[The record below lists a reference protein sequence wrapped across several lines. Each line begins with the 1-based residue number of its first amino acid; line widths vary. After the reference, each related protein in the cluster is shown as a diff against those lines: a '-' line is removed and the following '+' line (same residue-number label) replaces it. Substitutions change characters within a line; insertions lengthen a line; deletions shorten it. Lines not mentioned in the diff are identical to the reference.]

1 MLKKK
6 VAIIGSAGLPANYG
20 GFETMTDF
28 LTKFKKDEFQ
38 FFVFCGKTKKEI
50 QLDKYNGAKLIYLP
64 FNANGGQSIIY
75 DIVSI
80 CKSWFKYDALIILGS
95 AGCIILPFLNFLKKT
110 KTIVNFGGLE
120 WKRDKWNYFIRKY
133 LKFSEK
139 IAIKHSSYIVA
150 DNQSFC
156 SYIKE
161 EYNKESELIE
171 YGGDHVSSIK
181 PSLDLKKRYKFLKEK
196 YYVSV
201 SRAQYDNNLHLLL
214 KAFSKTPEKKLV
226 LVSNWD
232 KFKYGIELKEKYSN
246 FDNIYIVDAIY
257 DLSILDVIRSNAEA
271 YIHSHTYCGTAPSLV
286 EAMNLGL
293 AIISFNVDTNIK
305 TTENKAKYFKTFN
318 DLIEILNNTSD
329 SEIST
334 LGDTMKEIAK
344 TRYSWD
350 VISNKYSKLINS

>member
-1 MLKKK
+1 MKT
-6 VAIIGSAGLPANYG
+6 VAIIGTNGLPPNYG
-20 GFETMTDF
+20 GFETLANY
-28 LTKFKKDEFQ
+28 LTKSKGDVFQ
-38 FFVFCGKTKKEI
+38 FFVFCGKTAKEK

-64 FNANGGQSIIY
+64 FNANGSHSIIY

-80 CKSWFKYDALIILGS
+80 CRSWFKYDTLIILGTP
-95 AGCIILPFLNFLKKT
+95 GCIILPILLFFKKT
-110 KTIVNFGGLE
+110 KTIINFGGLE

-139 IAIKHSSYIVA
+139 IAIKYSFHVVS

-156 SYIKE
+156 DYIVE

-171 YGGDHVSSIK
+171 YGGDHVSKIK
-181 PSLDLKKRYKFLKEK
+181 PSEDLIKKYKFLKQK
-196 YYVSV
+196 YFVSV

-214 KAFSKTPEKKLV
+214 DAFSKTPEKKLV

-232 KFKYGIELKEKYSN
+232 KFKYGIELKKNYSDV
-246 FDNIYIVDAIY
+246 DNIYIVDAIY
-257 DLSILDVIRSNAEA
+257 DLSVLDVIRSNAHA

-293 AIISFNVDTNIK
+293 AIISINIDTNVE
-305 TTENKAKYFKTFN
+305 TTENKAKYFKTVN

-329 SEIST
+329 SEIMD
-334 LGDTMKEIAK
+334 LGNSMEEIAK
-344 TRYSWD
+344 RRYSWD
-350 VISNKYSKLINS
+350 IISNKYSKLIHS